1 MSIHPGRFHDRT
13 IELIGISGSLR
24 RASHNTAVL
33 RTLQQA
39 LPGTAGMTL
48 FPLHEIPLYNQE
60 LDGEHLPEPVRAFKE
75 AIAACDGIVIASPE
89 YNYGIPGVLKNA
101 IDWASRPAGKSPL
114 RNKPALIMTA
124 SPGAVGGARAQA
136 QIREALT
143 STFARVLARP
153 QVVIANV
160 GQKVKDGVLVDEASI
175 KFALEAIDDLLHEIR
190 LLESLN
196 EEVKA

>member
-1 MSIHPGRFHDRT
+1 MSIHPGRLHDRT
-13 IELIGISGSLR
+13 IELLGISGSLR

-33 RTLQQA
+33 RTVQQA
-39 LPGTAGMTL
+39 LPGTARMTL

-60 LDGEHLPEPVRAFKE
+60 LDGEHLPEPVRALKE

-114 RNKPALIMTA
+114 KNKPVLIMTA
-124 SPGAVGGARAQA
+124 SPSAVGGARAQA

-153 QVVIANV
+153 QVVIASV
-160 GQKVKDGVLVDEASI
+160 GQKVKDGVLADEATV
-175 KFALEAIDDLLHEIR
+175 KFALEAIDDLLREVR
-190 LLESLN
+190 LLDSLK

>member
-1 MSIHPGRFHDRT
+1 
-13 IELIGISGSLR
+13 
-24 RASHNTAVL
+24 
-33 RTLQQA
+33 
-39 LPGTAGMTL
+39 
-48 FPLHEIPLYNQE
+48 
-60 LDGEHLPEPVRAFKE
+60 
-75 AIAACDGIVIASPE
+75 
-89 YNYGIPGVLKNA
+89 
-101 IDWASRPAGKSPL
+101 
-114 RNKPALIMTA
+114 MTA

-196 EEVKA
+196 DEVKA